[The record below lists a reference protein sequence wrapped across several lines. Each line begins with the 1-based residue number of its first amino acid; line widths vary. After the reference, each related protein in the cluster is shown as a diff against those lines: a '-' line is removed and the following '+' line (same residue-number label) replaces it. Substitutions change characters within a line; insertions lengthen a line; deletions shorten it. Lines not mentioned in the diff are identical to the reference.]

1 MSQQLFYGGY
11 AFDPDAVWFTIHKQ
25 AIIGRLGRRK
35 YIAEMW
41 HLTGRVS
48 GANSEEVQA
57 KVVALENA
65 MTDGGDLVFT
75 LTHALYS
82 ADCVEGTHVYSL
94 KWLPG
99 FDGTPRG
106 SGAEMV
112 LRRTFQITI
121 GGKKLATGI
130 DTDLIEYRETIRGR
144 GTGGPIVLPV
154 TALAGD
160 VQAQQRVLKTPFWTT
175 QSGYAVGLT
184 EYPLPATRLWLLT
197 PNVYYMPDQV
207 SGGYTT
213 PENFGIN
220 QNTGFRTDWNYLCW
234 SNFQLVGS
242 PVLPF

>member
-1 MSQQLFYGGY
+1 MAQLFYNGY
-11 AFDPDAVWFTIHKQ
+11 AFDPNAVWFTIHKQ
-25 AIIGRLGRRK
+25 AIIGGLGRRK

-48 GANSEEVQA
+48 GTSTSEVQG

-65 MTDGGDLVFT
+65 MSDGGDLVFS

-94 KWLPG
+94 RWIPG
-99 FDGTPRG
+99 FDGVRG

-130 DTDLIEYRETIRGR
+130 DTDLIAYRETIRGR

-154 TALAGD
+154 TSMAGS
-160 VQAQQRVLKTPFWTT
+160 VQAQQRVAQTPFWTT
-175 QSGYAVGLT
+175 QSGYAIGLT
-184 EYPLPATRLWLLT
+184 EYPLPATRLWLTT
-197 PNVYYMPDQV
+197 PGVYYMPDQV
-207 SGGYTT
+207 VGGYTT

-220 QNTGFRTDWNYLCW
+220 RNTGFRTDWNYTCW
-234 SNFQLVGS
+234 SALQLVEIGRAH
-242 PVLPF
+242 V